1 MRTCDRRYPQCRCAR
16 FGQSRFGPVMRTA
29 LDGKKW
35 WGIFDYFTGEHDW
48 SRFKKRRQAL
58 VHLAIEL
65 RHCRLPYEPD
75 PGFSK
80 EWLMGRSLEEMSYL
94 VRHRRTKDEVE
105 RSMTTERRRNGS

>member
-35 WGIFDYFTGEHDW
+35 WVIFDYFTGEHDW
-48 SRFKKRRQAL
+48 SRFKKRRQAI

-80 EWLMGRSLEEMSYL
+80 EWLMGRTAPEIAYL
-94 VRHRRTKDEVE
+94 VDHRRMKDE
-105 RSMTTERRRNGS
+105 TY